1 MPYITVKQT
10 PRIHQL
16 SYDDI
21 IAGEYLA
28 QIVAPPN
35 NSHIS
40 GTITRFYDAVPD
52 EVIIKSN
59 ISGMIEA
66 LCQFNE
72 RHEELFK
79 KNRKSLYYE
88 FFIPKRSG
96 GLRRIDAPHPPLMNA
111 LYDLKEIFETQFGV
125 LYHTSAYAYVPGRS
139 TIDAIKRHQ
148 KNESKWFL
156 KTDCSDFFGSTSL
169 PFVMKMLAMIFPFS
183 EIVKSDRGKAALE
196 RAVSLCM
203 LSGGLPQGTPISP
216 MLTNL
221 VMIPI
226 DHELAGDLRKD
237 GCVYT
242 RYADDMIISSR
253 KSFMFTDKVNHIKS
267 VFVKYGAPYDLKREK
282 TRYGSTAGANW
293 NLGVMLNQKNEITIG
308 YRKRE
313 LFRSMCASYIDSVKK
328 NQPWELRD
336 IQVFSGLISYY
347 MMVEPQYISEII
359 RKYER
364 KFGINVMNHTKDAL
378 R

>member
-16 SYDDI
+16 TYDEI
-21 IAGEYLA
+21 IAQEYLI
-28 QIVAPPN
+28 QISAPAN
-35 NSHIS
+35 TGIS
-40 GTITRFYDAVPD
+40 GTITRFYEVVP
-52 EVIIKSN
+52 EIVVAKTN

-72 RHEELFK
+72 KHKALFAQ
-79 KNRKSLYYE
+79 NRKSLYYE

-96 GLRRIDAPHPPLMNA
+96 GLRRIDAPLPPLMNA
-111 LYDLKEIFETQFGV
+111 LYELKDILENQIGAM
-125 LYHTSAYAYVPGRS
+125 YHTSAYAYVNGRS

-169 PFVMKMLAMIFPFS
+169 PFVMKMLSTIFPFS
-183 EIVKSDRGKAALE
+183 EIAKSDRGRAALE
-196 RAVSLCM
+196 RAMSLCM
-203 LSGGLPQGTPISP
+203 LQGGLPQGTPISP

-226 DHELAGDLRKD
+226 DYELANQLRKE

-242 RYADDMIISSR
+242 RYADDMLISAR
-253 KSFMFTDKVNHIKS
+253 KSFMFTEKVKYIKS
-267 VFVKYGAPYDLKREK
+267 VFQKFGAPYDLKREK
-282 TRYGSTAGANW
+282 TRYGSSAGANW

-328 NQPWELRD
+328 NQPWELHD

-347 MMVEPQYISEII
+347 MMVEPEYISDVV
-359 RKYER
+359 RRYER
-364 KFGINVMNHTKDAL
+364 KFGINVMNHTREAL
-378 R
+378 K